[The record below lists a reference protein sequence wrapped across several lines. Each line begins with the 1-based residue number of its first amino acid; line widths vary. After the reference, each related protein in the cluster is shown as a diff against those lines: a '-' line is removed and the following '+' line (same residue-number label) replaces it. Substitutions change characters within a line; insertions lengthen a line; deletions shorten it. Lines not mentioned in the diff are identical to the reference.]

1 MLELVFVYILVKLFS
16 DNVLVGIVNLIGKY
30 ILDLY
35 IKVLV
40 VDLGYDVDSIKV
52 IISYKKWNLYYRIKK
67 GYIFS

>member
-67 GYIFS
+67 GYISS